1 LSDARIDDE
10 ISYIKHEGV
19 DYAPYVLEAEQLKLV
34 IRLDENLPYVWLHL
48 GKVDQ
53 QIKHV
58 MAPLFIVQS
67 LVPRITC
74 TFKLP
79 SKNAEARFIIA
90 SIVTRG
96 WIMHARKLLTIVFS
110 CEV

>member
-1 LSDARIDDE
+1 MSDARIVDE
-10 ISYIKHEGV
+10 IPCIKHEGV
-19 DYAPYVLEAEQLKLV
+19 DYVSYVLEAEQWKLV

-48 GKVDQ
+48 GKVGQ
-53 QIKHV
+53 QIKHD

-74 TFKLP
+74 TSKL
-79 SKNAEARFIIA
+79 SSDDAETQFIIA

-96 WIMHARKLLTIVFS
+96 WIMHAG
-110 CEV
+110 

>member
-1 LSDARIDDE
+1 LSDARIDEE
-10 ISYIKHEGV
+10 ILCIKHEGV
-19 DYAPYVLEAEQLKLV
+19 DYAPYVLEAEQWKLV

-48 GKVDQ
+48 GKVGQ
-53 QIKHV
+53 QIKHD

-67 LVPRITC
+67 LVHRITC
-74 TFKLP
+74 TSKLP
-79 SKNAEARFIIA
+79 SENAEARFIIA
-90 SIVTRG
+90 SIVMRG